1 MIIIHHLCLFSR
13 IRPQRSNCVAK
24 YFVWIVSFACCP
36 PKLLLPLFCN
46 PIDCCINGPFPLW
59 LPVGYKQWETL
70 AGAGRAGGEWG
81 RDDYSP
87 SPHPVTWLGSSDCKG
102 HCCPRFP
109 LCPFRPS
116 GGNDSL
122 APAGAW
128 ASLYSACTN
137 PLSLP
142 LWERATCFLPG
153 PESLASFSYASF
165 PPCPW
170 VAPLFPLCVL
180 GCSLPHL
187 FPSPHGL
194 GNYL

>member
-24 YFVWIVSFACCP
+24 YFVWIVSFACHP

-87 SPHPVTWLGSSDCKG
+87 SPHPVTWLGSSDCKDHG
-102 HCCPRFP
+102 CPRFP

-116 GGNDSL
+116 GGNDSPL
-122 APAGAW
+122 PLVPGLPSILPVPTLYQCPCW
-128 ASLYSACTN
+128 SEPPVFCQDQSLWPPFPM
-137 PLSLP
+137 PLSL
-142 LWERATCFLPG
+142 
-153 PESLASFSYASF
+153 LAHGWLLFSPF
-165 PPCPW
+165 VC
-170 VAPLFPLCVL
+170 
-180 GCSLPHL
+180 
-187 FPSPHGL
+187 
-194 GNYL
+194 